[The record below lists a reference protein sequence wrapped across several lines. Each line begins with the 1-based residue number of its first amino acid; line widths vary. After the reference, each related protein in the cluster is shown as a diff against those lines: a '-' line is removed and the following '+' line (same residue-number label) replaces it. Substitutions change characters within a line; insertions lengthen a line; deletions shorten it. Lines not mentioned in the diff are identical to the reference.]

1 MPDIAADYEADDVMV
16 LREPAQLRAIAD
28 ELRGRIVALLR
39 ERAASTTELA
49 AVLKLPKGTVGHHLK
64 VLERAGLIRVVR
76 TRQVRAM
83 TERFYGRTAR
93 LFVLK
98 SDEESAP
105 QDLTG
110 GVITAVMLRQAAE
123 ELLAARPASD
133 TAGFLHS
140 RLHPDDVRRLKRR
153 IDRLMTD
160 FRRLDRP
167 DGELSCLVTAFFPTD
182 QALPPRPGDA

>member
-1 MPDIAADYEADDVMV
+1 MPLPLPADYEADDVMV

-105 QDLTG
+105 
-110 GVITAVMLRQAAE
+110 
-123 ELLAARPASD
+123 
-133 TAGFLHS
+133 
-140 RLHPDDVRRLKRR
+140 R
-153 IDRLMTD
+153 IS
-160 FRRLDRP
+160 P
-167 DGELSCLVTAFFPTD
+167 EG
-182 QALPPRPGDA
+182 